1 MMRRVGLLVLILLLV
16 VPQRAGA
23 GPVGLPEII
32 GVRVGFSGH
41 YKVGVWTPVEVRFD
55 RDAIGAPDTLHVT
68 VPDGDGVPSRVSA
81 EFTGDENSALLYVRF
96 GRVQSELAVELRSD
110 DQVLASKRFT
120 SGEHPEFPPAVAAT
134 GKIILGVGVDPLG
147 LKDAVARLH
156 EKEDARTVAVRLE
169 NGRQLPDRW
178 YGYEGIEALVISTSQ
193 PEIFADWTPSSP
205 QVIALE
211 RWIRMGGRLV
221 LCVGSRAE
229 EVLGEDSPWAAFAP
243 GKLSRMVDLRQTRA
257 LESYAAGEMAI
268 ETEDEDGLRIPRLLQ
283 VQGTIEA
290 READL
295 PLVVRTA
302 RGLGQIVF
310 LAADLDRGPLAKW
323 KDRPLLTARL
333 LDLPTEREEESKEGS
348 AVMHYGFNDLTGQLR
363 SALEQFNSV
372 RLIPF
377 WLIVVMI
384 VVYILLI
391 GPADYFLL
399 RKVLRR
405 MMLTWVTF
413 SATVVV
419 VAAAAYL
426 LAYDTKGTQLRLN
439 QVDLLDIDATSG
451 NIRGTTW
458 CNLFSPRTD
467 FYDLTLQ
474 PKLPSGKLAQDA
486 DLQLSWLGLPGGAL
500 GGMNPRTI
508 SPDLWAKPYDF
519 SPQLDALH
527 DVPISIWSTKSFT
540 ARWMAK
546 TDICPQADLRL
557 ERQQLL
563 GNITN
568 TLPFALSEC
577 LLAHGRHVYPLGTL
591 EPGQSIR
598 IDTRLRRSELKTLL
612 TRRQIVADKPG
623 GDFYQKSTPYDL
635 ASVQLP
641 YILQAMMFYEAAG
654 GRQYTHLENGYQR
667 FVDST
672 ELLKTDRAL
681 LVGQAPE
688 DHPGATLSC
697 NGKPLT
703 DNEDQHLTVYRFV
716 FTVDSS
722 LSPNP

>member
-1 MMRRVGLLVLILLLV
+1 MIRRVGLPLLMLLLV
-16 VPQRAGA
+16 VPQRADA
-23 GPVGLPEII
+23 VPVPPEIVD
-32 GVRVGFSGH
+32 VRVGFSGH
-41 YKVGVWTPVEVRFD
+41 YKVGVWTPVEVRFGGD
-55 RDAIGAPDTLHVT
+55 TKGASGTLHLT
-68 VPDGDGVPSRVSA
+68 VPDGDGVPSRVTA
-81 EFTGDENSALLYVRF
+81 PFTGEEHSALLYARF
-96 GRVQSELAVELRSD
+96 GRVESELDVELRSNGV
-110 DQVLASKRFT
+110 VLSRRTFK
-120 SGEHPEFPPAVAAT
+120 SGEHPEFPPAVAAA
-134 GKIILGVGVDPLG
+134 GKIILGVGVEALG
-147 LKDAVARLH
+147 VEDAVARLY
-156 EKEDARTVAVRLE
+156 EKENARTVTVRLE
-169 NGRQLPDRW
+169 DGRQLPDRW
-178 YGYEGIEALVISTSQ
+178 YGYEGVEALVISTSQ
-193 PEIFADWTPSSP
+193 PDWTPSSR
-205 QVIALE
+205 QVIALD

-229 EVLGEDSPWAAFAP
+229 DVLAEDSPWAGFAP

-257 LESYAAGEMAI
+257 LESYAAGETAI
-268 ETEDEDGLRIPRLLQ
+268 VTRAEAGLRVPRLLQ

-302 RGLGQIVF
+302 RGMGQIVF

-348 AVMHYGFNDLTGQLR
+348 AVMHYGFNDLSGQLR
-363 SALEQFNSV
+363 SALEQFTSV

-405 MMLTWVTF
+405 MTLTWVTF
-413 SATVVV
+413 SATVLV
-419 VAAAAYL
+419 VAAAAWL
-426 LAYDTKGTQLRLN
+426 LAFDVKGTQLRLN
-439 QVDLLDIDATSG
+439 QVDLLDVDAESG

-467 FYDLTLQ
+467 FYDLTMQ
-474 PKLPSGKLAQDA
+474 PKLPSGKTAQDA

-508 SPDLWAKPYDF
+508 SPDLWSKPYDF
-519 SPQLDALH
+519 SPQLDTLH
-527 DVPISIWSTKSFT
+527 GVPISIWSTKSFT

-546 TDICPQADLRL
+546 TDVCPQADLRI
-557 ERQQLL
+557 ERQLL
-563 GNITN
+563 TGNITN

-577 LLAHGRHVYPLGTL
+577 LLVHGRHVYPLGTL

-598 IDTRLRRSELKTLL
+598 VDSRLRRSELKTLL
-612 TRRQIVADKPG
+612 TRRQIVKDKPG
-623 GDFYQKSTPYDL
+623 GDYYQKSTPYDL
-635 ASVQLP
+635 ASVEIP
-641 YILQAMMFYEAAG
+641 YILQAMMFYQAAG

-672 ELLKTDRAL
+672 ELLNTDRAL
-681 LVGQAPE
+681 LVGQAPK
-688 DHPGATLSC
+688 DHPGASLSC
-697 NGKPLT
+697 NGKRLT
-703 DNEDQHLTVYRFV
+703 DQEDQHLTVYRFV
-716 FTVDSS
+716 FPVDSS